1 MIAVQAERSVLA
13 ALTRLRKNGRMMIQT
28 AKSYLDQDDGRH
40 HVKRILL
47 VLLMGCLAFSMT
59 PASAESLFPNVDT
72 TASQSEDYQT
82 LYLAVKCL
90 DSIVVPYFSIDSNI
104 AEIRSYCA
112 YIRVPTTERISY
124 ECNQESVCLVFEINF
139 NDLAVIQIVS
149 EGVDI
154 KVLLPYCTSNKP
166 AFSQSEDT
174 LEIIVD
180 GIAYYVPCEDFI
192 ALFEGVL
199 IERVSLKLPSPYA
212 WDELDAA
219 YINIP
224 VGTERPTFQVI
235 SPDGTT
241 FFLSP

>member
-1 MIAVQAERSVLA
+1 M
-13 ALTRLRKNGRMMIQT
+13 K
-28 AKSYLDQDDGRH
+28 K
-40 HVKRILL
+40 ILL

-90 DSIVVPYFSIDSNI
+90 DSIVVPYFSIDSSI

-124 ECNQESVCLVFEINF
+124 ECNQESVCLVFEVSF

-149 EGVDI
+149 EVVDI
-154 KVLLPYCTSNKP
+154 KTLLPYSASNRP
-166 AFSQSEDT
+166 VISHPEDM
-174 LEIIVD
+174 LEIVVD
-180 GIAYYVPCEDFI
+180 ENTYFVPCEDFL

-224 VGTERPTFQVI
+224 VDTERPTFQVI